1 MKKTRILIIVI
12 FISATV
18 FAQHKK
24 PNREKMDALR
34 IAHITSNL
42 DLTQSEA
49 QAFWPVYNEN
59 ENNRRQF
66 REAKKLNH
74 DEIINLTDAEAEI
87 HLKKMMAL
95 EEQKEKQEKLYLKK
109 LIKVLP
115 AKKILLLKNSDH
127 SFRRKVLEQ
136 LRQRRNTERKERSEK
151 MKDKRSEIVKE
162 RKEKIEELK
171 NKRKEKVEELKKSK
185 K

>member
-18 FAQHKK
+18 FAQHRK

-42 DLTQSEA
+42 NLTQSEA

-109 LIKVLP
+109 LTKVLP

-127 SFRRKVLEQ
+127 TFRRKVLEQ
-136 LRQRRNTERKERSEK
+136 LRQRRKEKFGKMNERRNGL
-151 MKDKRSEIVKE
+151 VKE
-162 RKEKIEELK
+162 RNEKREELI
-171 NKRKEKVEELKKSK
+171 NKRKEKVEELKNKRD
-185 K
+185 